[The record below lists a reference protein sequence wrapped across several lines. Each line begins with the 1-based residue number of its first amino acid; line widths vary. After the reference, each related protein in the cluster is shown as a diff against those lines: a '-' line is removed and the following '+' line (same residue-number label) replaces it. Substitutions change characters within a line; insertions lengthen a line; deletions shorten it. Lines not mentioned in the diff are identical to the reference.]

1 MDSVAISTKAERNL
15 IKYSQKYGGE
25 IPNQMYTLYATGVAR
40 VDGREQIALP
50 KHLVITPEI
59 KREFNIIWTSSQHH
73 LNIIS
78 THFLPKKTN
87 FFHRSVSLIK
97 IDSFLCSFS

>member
-1 MDSVAISTKAERNL
+1 MDSVAISTKADRNL

-59 KREFNIIWTSSQHH
+59 KREFNIIWTSSQH
-73 LNIIS
+73 I
-78 THFLPKKTN
+78 FFQKKLT
-87 FFHRSVSLIK
+87 FFTVVFH
-97 IDSFLCSFS
+97 